1 MDDFTIANLSDSRNE
16 YSTLLINKIMPCVLQ
31 GFFSIFNEAKQ
42 LCINND
48 EDDKYLMTFQNLLV
62 RIPKW
67 SQEMIEKET
76 ARIIEKSECAYLE
89 DLLTCVHI
97 TYLKILSNIRV
108 GDKQKKIDMDIPEL
122 STFIHKVYI
131 QCARNIYMNVYLF
144 QNKVELEY
152 QKNLRELQLII
163 QDSILQCIRE
173 NMPVEHI
180 LRAYLDETVEET
192 EEIIEKTIE
201 PESKDTGIELKDEV
215 IEERLPEVK
224 EADSTLESE
233 SKSVGFGSSDQVQE
247 YQKGELQNQ
256 IVNYMKDTNEND
268 GPSNPNTTF
277 YDDDD
282 DEDSDDDMGTLQ
294 IGNSINDKDLGIESL
309 DLGIQSL
316 DIKEQVKNEVEKD
329 IQQVG
334 GKKDLLKQLDDEIE
348 LLS

>member
-1 MDDFTIANLSDSRNE
+1 MDDFTISNLSDSRNE

-31 GFFSIFNEAKQ
+31 GFFSIFHEAKE
-42 LCINND
+42 LCKNND

-67 SQEMIEKET
+67 SQEMVEKET
-76 ARIIEKSECAYLE
+76 ARIIEKSECSYLE

-152 QKNLRELQLII
+152 QKNIRELQLII
-163 QDSILQCIRE
+163 QDSILQTIRE

-180 LRAYLDETVEET
+180 LRAYLDETIEET
-192 EEIIEKTIE
+192 EEIIEKTIT
-201 PESKDTGIELKDEV
+201 PDESVELKDEV
-215 IEERLPEVK
+215 TEERLPEVK
-224 EADSTLESE
+224 EAESTLETE
-233 SKSVGFGSSDQVQE
+233 SKTVGFGTSDQVQE
-247 YQKGELQNQ
+247 YQSGDLQNHT
-256 IVNYMKDTNEND
+256 VNYTQNTNIND

-277 YDDDD
+277 YDDIDAD
-282 DEDSDDDMGTLQ
+282 DEDDEDEDDMGTLY
-294 IGNSINDKDLGIESL
+294 IGDKVNENDLGIESL
-309 DLGIQSL
+309 DLGMDSF
-316 DIKEQVKNEVEKD
+316 DIKTEVHNEIKKD
-329 IQQVG
+329 IQ
-334 GKKDLLKQLDDEIE
+334 KNEKPDLLKQLDDEIQ

>member
-1 MDDFTIANLSDSRNE
+1 MDDFTISNLSDSRNE

-42 LCINND
+42 LCKNND

-67 SQEMIEKET
+67 SQEMVEKET
-76 ARIIEKSECAYLE
+76 ARIIEKTECSYLE

-122 STFIHKVYI
+122 TTFIHKVYI

-144 QNKVELEY
+144 ENKVELEY

-163 QDSILQCIRE
+163 QDSILGTIRE
-173 NMPVEHI
+173 SMPVEHI

-192 EEIIEKTIE
+192 EEIIEKDVIPQE
-201 PESKDTGIELKDEV
+201 PLEMKDDV
-215 IEERLPEVK
+215 IEERIPEVK
-224 EADSTLESE
+224 EAESTLETE
-233 SKSVGFGSSDQVQE
+233 SKNVDFGNSDQVQE
-247 YQKGELQNQ
+247 YQKDDLHNE
-256 IVNYMKDTNEND
+256 IVNYTQNTNIND

-277 YDDDD
+277 YDE
-282 DEDSDDDMGTLQ
+282 EDSDEDDMGTLQ
-294 IGNSINDKDLGIESL
+294 IGRNINDNDLGIESL
-309 DLGIQSL
+309 D
-316 DIKEQVKNEVEKD
+316 IKTEVHDEIKRD
-329 IQQVG
+329 IQLEEN
-334 GKKDLLKQLDDEIE
+334 KKNLLEQLDDEIE

>member
-1 MDDFTIANLSDSRNE
+1 MDDFTISNLSDSRNE

-31 GFFSIFNEAKQ
+31 GFFSIFNDAKQ
-42 LCINND
+42 LCKNND

-67 SQEMIEKET
+67 SQEMVEKET
-76 ARIIEKSECAYLE
+76 ARIIEKTECSYLE

-108 GDKQKKIDMDIPEL
+108 GDKQKKIDMDIPDL

-144 QNKVELEY
+144 ENKVELEY

-163 QDSILQCIRE
+163 QDSILGTIRE
-173 NMPVEHI
+173 SMPVEHI

-192 EEIIEKTIE
+192 EEIIEKDVS
-201 PESKDTGIELKDEV
+201 PQESLELKDEV

-224 EADSTLESE
+224 EAESTLETE
-233 SKSVGFGSSDQVQE
+233 SKTVGFGNSDQVQE
-247 YQKGELQNQ
+247 YQKNDIQNE
-256 IVNYMKDTNEND
+256 IVNYTQHTNIND

-277 YDDDD
+277 YDE
-282 DEDSDDDMGTLQ
+282 EDSDEDDDMGTLQ
-294 IGNSINDKDLGIESL
+294 IGKNINDNDLGIESL
-309 DLGIQSL
+309 DMGMGSFN
-316 DIKEQVKNEVEKD
+316 IKTEIHDEIKKD
-329 IQQVG
+329 IQLEEN
-334 GKKDLLKQLDDEIE
+334 KKNLLEQLDDEIE

>member
-1 MDDFTIANLSDSRNE
+1 MDDFTISNLSDSRNE

-42 LCINND
+42 LCENND

-67 SQEMIEKET
+67 SQKMVEKET
-76 ARIIEKSECAYLE
+76 ARIIEKSECVYLE

-122 STFIHKVYI
+122 TTFIHKVYI

-144 QNKVELEY
+144 ENKVELEY

-163 QDSILQCIRE
+163 QDSILGTIRE
-173 NMPVEHI
+173 SMPVEHI

-192 EEIIEKTIE
+192 EEIIEKDVIPQE
-201 PESKDTGIELKDEV
+201 PLEMKDDV
-215 IEERLPEVK
+215 IEERIPEVK
-224 EADSTLESE
+224 EAESTLETE
-233 SKSVGFGSSDQVQE
+233 SKNVDFGNSDQVQE
-247 YQKGELQNQ
+247 YQKDDLHNE
-256 IVNYMKDTNEND
+256 IVNYTQNTNIND

-277 YDDDD
+277 YDE
-282 DEDSDDDMGTLQ
+282 EDSDEDDMGTLQ
-294 IGNSINDKDLGIESL
+294 IGRNINDNDLDIESL
-309 DLGIQSL
+309 D
-316 DIKEQVKNEVEKD
+316 IKTEVHDEIKRD
-329 IQQVG
+329 IQLEEN
-334 GKKDLLKQLDDEIE
+334 KKNLLEQLDDEIE